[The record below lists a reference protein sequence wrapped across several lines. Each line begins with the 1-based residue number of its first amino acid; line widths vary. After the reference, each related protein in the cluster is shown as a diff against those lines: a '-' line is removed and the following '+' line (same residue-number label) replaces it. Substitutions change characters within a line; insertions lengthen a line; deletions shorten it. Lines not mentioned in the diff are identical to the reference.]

1 MFRLILKISVNNAC
15 SDQTCS
21 NQCCNQSPCA
31 HGGTCTEL
39 CNHAKHKFN
48 CTCTAE
54 YYGKLCKNRRPTSCK
69 EQLEKDRGSQSGLH
83 LLFDSTSKS
92 LYEVFCDFTSENGF
106 IWNLIE
112 SFSLANNHEFA
123 NKPFYKD
130 YPVDQNSFTWNKFRL
145 SQSRINFI
153 ASHSTHVRAT
163 CNFNTDGLNYTDYL
177 RAKLSDIDV
186 ISLDFN
192 GCKRYEYFNIRG
204 YNCHNCTAHFSQ
216 KDYWHAHV
224 DSYYGSQIGCQ
235 FNSPHAGSVKLPR
248 GENKF
253 GWYETVNHV
262 HRCSASAD
270 STTQWW
276 IGEE

>member
-1 MFRLILKISVNNAC
+1 MFRLIFKISVNNAC

-54 YYGKLCKNRRPTSCK
+54 YYGKLCKKRRLTSCK
-69 EQLEKDRGSQSGLH
+69 DQLEKYRGSQSGRH

-92 LYEVFCDFTSENGF
+92 LYEVFCDCTSENGF
-106 IWNLIE
+106 IWTLIE

-186 ISLDFN
+186 MSLDFS
-192 GCKRYEYFNIRG
+192 GCKRYEYINIRG

-224 DSYYGSQIGCQ
+224 DSHYGSQIGCQ
-235 FNSPHAGSVKLPR
+235 FNSPHAGSLKLLR
-248 GENKF
+248 GDDNF

>member
-1 MFRLILKISVNNAC
+1 MYNAC

-31 HGGTCTEL
+31 NGGTCTEL
-39 CNHAKHKFN
+39 CDHAKHKFN
-48 CTCTAE
+48 CTCTTE
-54 YYGKLCKNRRPTSCK
+54 YYGKLCKKRRPTSCK
-69 EQLEKDRGSQSGLH
+69 DQLEKYRGSQSGLH

-92 LYEVFCDFTSENGF
+92 LYEVFCDYTSENGF
-106 IWNLIE
+106 IWTLIE
-112 SFSLANNHEFA
+112 SFSLANNHEFS

-130 YPVDQNSFTWNKFRL
+130 YPVNQNSFTWNKSRL
-145 SQSRINFI
+145 SQSRKNFI

-186 ISLDFN
+186 MSLDFN
-192 GCKRYEYFNIRG
+192 GCKRYEYINIRG

-216 KDYWHAHV
+216 KDNWHAHV
-224 DSYYGSQIGCQ
+224 DSHHGSQIGCQ

-248 GENKF
+248 GEDNF

>member
-1 MFRLILKISVNNAC
+1 MNNAC

-21 NQCCNQSPCA
+21 NQCCSQSPCA
-31 HGGTCTEL
+31 YGGTCTEL
-39 CNHAKHKFN
+39 CDHAKHKFN
-48 CTCTAE
+48 CTCTVE
-54 YYGKLCKNRRPTSCK
+54 YYGKLCKKRRSTSCK
-69 EQLEKDRGSQSGLH
+69 EQLEKYRGSQSGLH

-92 LYEVFCDFTSENGF
+92 LYEVFCDYTSENGF
-106 IWNLIE
+106 IWTLIE
-112 SFSLANNHEFA
+112 SFSLANNNEFA

-130 YPVDQNSFTWNKFRL
+130 YPVNRNSFTWNKFRL
-145 SQSRINFI
+145 SQSRMNFI

-186 ISLDFN
+186 MSLDFN
-192 GCKRYEYFNIRG
+192 GCKRYEYINIRG

-235 FNSPHAGSVKLPR
+235 FNSPHAGSVKCYHGTKITSDGTKQLIMYIDVQQALIPQR
-248 GENKF
+248 SGGLEKNK
-253 GWYETVNHV
+253 
-262 HRCSASAD
+262 
-270 STTQWW
+270 
-276 IGEE
+276 EEDI